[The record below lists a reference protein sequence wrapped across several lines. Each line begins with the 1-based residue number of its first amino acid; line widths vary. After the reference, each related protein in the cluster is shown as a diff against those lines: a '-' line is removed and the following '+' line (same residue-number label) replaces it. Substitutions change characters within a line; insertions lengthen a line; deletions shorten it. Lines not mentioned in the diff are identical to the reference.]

1 MQKSYLYF
9 IALIFII
16 SCKAAPNPKEMF
28 LKRYKAGE
36 IINKVECKSNAD
48 QSYCLYL
55 PKKYDIKKQFPVIY
69 AFDPHGDGS
78 LPVSLLTS
86 IAEKY
91 GYVVIGSNNSR
102 NGLSPD
108 DLNYVIAQLLWD
120 TKTKLAIDTNRI
132 YLVGFSGGARIAASL
147 ATSMEGV
154 KGVIACSAGYQPGNA
169 PAYPF
174 IGISSYGDMNY
185 LEMKKLDNTL
195 QQMKANAYFMLFEGK
210 HEWPP
215 QTILNEAFT
224 MLEINA
230 VKDKSLV
237 NDYLNTN
244 TVKANKLI
252 EANTL
257 DSLVK
262 AFHIMKRTIAV
273 LDQLTDVS
281 QLKATFSSLAQKPE
295 VLEFFKEES
304 ALEAIESQ
312 KQQEFVSAF
321 DTKNDVWWNAELK
334 KLDMASSDKNSLN
347 SNMAKRL
354 KTYISLSCY
363 SYSNRALQS
372 QNWKYA
378 ALYTHIYQ
386 KVDPE
391 NSDCYY
397 AMACLYANT
406 DQKEKAIAA
415 LQTAIKF
422 GFSNK
427 NKLQNDPM
435 LSALHGMPEFDK
447 LLSGQ

>member
-1 MQKSYLYF
+1 MQKSYTYF

-28 LKRYKAGE
+28 MKRYKAGE
-36 IINKVECKSNAD
+36 IIDKVECKSNAD
-48 QSYCLYL
+48 QNYCLYL
-55 PKKYDIKKQFPVIY
+55 PSKYDFKKAMPVIY
-69 AFDPHGDGS
+69 AFDPHGDGHI
-78 LPVSLLTS
+78 PVVLLKD

-108 DLNYVIAQLLWD
+108 DLNYVLAQLLWD

-147 ATSMEGV
+147 ATSIEGV
-154 KGVIACSAGYQPGNA
+154 KGVIACSAGYQPGNT

-195 QQMKANAYFMLFEGK
+195 QQMKAKAYFIMFEGK

-215 QTILNEAFT
+215 KETLNEAICI
-224 MLEINA
+224 MEINTS
-230 VKDKSLV
+230 KDKDLI
-237 NDYLNTN
+237 NDYLNSN
-244 TVKANKLI
+244 SLKADKLI
-252 EANTL
+252 TYNTT
-257 DSLVK
+257 DSLIK
-262 AFHIMKRTIAV
+262 AYCIISRTIAV
-273 LDQLTDVS
+273 LEQFSDVS
-281 QLKATFSSLAQKPE
+281 KLKSSFNNLAQMPE
-295 VLEFFKEES
+295 VVAFLKEETT
-304 ALEAIESQ
+304 LEAYENQ
-312 KQQEFVSAF
+312 KQQEFVAAF

-334 KLDMASSDKNSLN
+334 KLDKAAADKNSLN
-347 SNMAKRL
+347 ANMAKRL
-354 KTYISLSCY
+354 KSYISLSCY

-372 QNWKYA
+372 QNWQYA
-378 ALYTHIYQ
+378 ALFTHIYQ

-397 AMACLYANT
+397 ALACLYANT
-406 DQKEKAIAA
+406 NQPEKAITS
-415 LQTAIKF
+415 LKTAIKF

-427 NKLQNDPM
+427 SKLQNDPM
-435 LSALHGMPEFDK
+435 LNALHGMVEFEK
-447 LLSGQ
+447 LLNGQ